1 MNMSEVESQPRLEG
15 RFLIEPI
22 GTSPVFA
29 RENFSEEHR
38 EIEQMIREFA
48 NDRVRASAD
57 ELNKFDKELS
67 LTILREMG
75 ELGLLG
81 IDIPEKYGGME
92 MDKITTAIAAE
103 SLSVGFV
110 PSFTATWSVQTGI
123 GSLPI
128 VWFGT
133 PEQKAKYLPKIVTG
147 EQVGAYGLTEPSA
160 GSDALAGRTTAMLT
174 EDGKHYILNG
184 EKIFITNGGWAD
196 VFTVFAKVGGD
207 KFSAFIIELGTPGF
221 EIGPEEHKM
230 GMKGSSTTSLIFK
243 DAKVPVENLLYEV
256 GKGATIAFNALN
268 MGRYKLAASDLG
280 GSKIVITEAVKYALE
295 RRQFGQPIAHF
306 DAIKGKF
313 ADMIIMTYSA
323 DSMIYRT
330 IGMIQDEIDTLD
342 KSDDKYYINVG
353 EAMERYAIETS
364 MAKVY
369 GSETFGKVADHGIQI
384 LGGYGFIEEFAIA
397 GAYRDTRIDRIW
409 EGSNEINRMI
419 IAGYMMKRALMEE
432 IPIRGGIQQIEE
444 YLATDPN
451 GKHKSDGEL
460 DHEIQMIEAGKRLGL
475 YLLHEALCEYGQ
487 DLKHEQQITEILANI
502 FIDIYTADS
511 TISRVQQNIESGNS
525 ARTPLYIAKVFA
537 AEASIRLLNMALTGM
552 NGIYKGNLKNSI
564 IDNLKNF
571 QVRMLPKIDIIGMK
585 RSIAEHV
592 YSKQS
597 YPF

>member
-1 MNMSEVESQPRLEG
+1 MNDALPRMGG
-15 RFLIEPI
+15 RFLIEEI
-22 GTSPVFA
+22 GTSPVFS
-29 RENFSEEHR
+29 RENFTDEHK

-48 NDRVRASAD
+48 TDRIGENKD
-57 ELNKFDKELS
+57 EINKFNKDLS
-67 LTILREMG
+67 LSILREMG

-81 IDIPEKYGGME
+81 IDVPEKYGGME
-92 MDKITTAIAAE
+92 MDKITTAISAE
-103 SLSVGFV
+103 SLSAGFC
-110 PSFTATWSVQTGI
+110 PSFTAIWSVQTGI

-133 PEQKAKYLPKIVTG
+133 PEQKEKYLPKMVTA
-147 EQVGAYGLTEPSA
+147 ELVGAYGLTEPSA

-196 VFTVFAKVGGD
+196 VFIVFAKVGGD
-207 KFSAFIIELGTPGF
+207 KFSAFIVEKNTPGF
-221 EIGPEEHKM
+221 EIGPEEHKL

-280 GSKIVITEAVKYALE
+280 GCKMVITEAVKYALE

-313 ADMIIMTYSA
+313 ADMIIGTYSA

-330 IGMIQDEIDTLD
+330 IGLIQDEIDTLD
-342 KSDDKYYINVG
+342 KNDDKYYIKVG

-364 MAKVY
+364 MAKVF
-369 GSETFGKVADHGIQI
+369 GSEMFGTVADHGIQI
-384 LGGYGFIEEFAIA
+384 LGGYGYIEEYPFA
-397 GAYRDTRIDRIW
+397 GTFRDTRIDRIW
-409 EGSNEINRMI
+409 EGTNEINRMI
-419 IAGYMMKRALMEE
+419 ITGYMMKRALMEE
-432 IPIRGGIQQIEE
+432 LPIREKIQQIED

-451 GKHKSDGEL
+451 GKNESEGEL
-460 DHEIQMIEAGKRLGL
+460 DHEIQMLEAGKMLGL
-475 YLLHEALCEYGQ
+475 YLFHEALCEYGQ
-487 DLKHEQQITEILANI
+487 DLKHEQQLTEILANI
-502 FIDIYTADS
+502 FIDIYTAES
-511 TISRVQQNIESGNS
+511 TIARVRQNIESGNS
-525 ARTPLYIAKVFA
+525 ERTPIYIAKVFV

-552 NGIYKGNLKNSI
+552 NGIYKGDLKNTI
-564 IDNLKNF
+564 TDNLKNF

-585 RSIAEHV
+585 RLIAEHV

>member
-1 MNMSEVESQPRLEG
+1 MNGIETQPRTGG
-15 RFLIEPI
+15 RFLIEKI
-22 GTSPVFA
+22 GTNPVFS
-29 RENFSEEHR
+29 RENFSDEHK

-48 NDRVRASAD
+48 TERIGKNAD
-57 ELNKFDKELS
+57 EINKFNKDLS
-67 LTILREMG
+67 LSILREMG

-81 IDIPEKYGGME
+81 IDVPEKYGGME

-103 SLSVGFV
+103 SLSVGFC

-133 PEQKAKYLPKIVTG
+133 PEQKEKYLPKMVTA
-147 EQVGAYGLTEPSA
+147 EWIGAYGLTEPSA
-160 GSDALAGRTTAMLT
+160 GSDALAARTTAMLT

-196 VFTVFAKVGGD
+196 VFIVFAQVGGD
-207 KFSAFIIELGTPGF
+207 KFSAFIVEGDTPGF

-243 DAKVPVENLLYEV
+243 DAKIPVENLLYEV

-280 GSKIVITEAVKYALE
+280 GCKMVITEAVKYALE

-313 ADMIIMTYSA
+313 ADMIIGTYSS

-330 IGMIQDEIDTLD
+330 IGLIQDEIDTLD
-342 KSDDKYYINVG
+342 KNDDKYYIKVG

-369 GSETFGKVADHGIQI
+369 GSEMFGKVADHGIQI
-384 LGGYGFIEEFAIA
+384 LGGYGFIEEYPFA
-397 GAYRDTRIDRIW
+397 GTYRDTRIDRIW
-409 EGSNEINRMI
+409 EGTNEINRMI
-419 IAGYMMKRALMEE
+419 ITGYMMKKALMEE
-432 IPIRGGIQQIEE
+432 LSIREKIQQIEN

-451 GKHKSDGEL
+451 EKNESEGEL
-460 DHEIQMIEAGKRLGL
+460 DHEIQMLEAGKMLGL
-475 YLLHEALCEYGQ
+475 YLFHEALCKYGQ
-487 DLKHEQQITEILANI
+487 DLKHEQQLTEILANI
-502 FIDIYTADS
+502 FIDLFTAES
-511 TISRVQQNIESGNS
+511 TISRVRQNIEAGDN

-571 QVRMLPKIDIIGMK
+571 QVRMLPKIDIIGLK
-585 RSIAEHV
+585 RLIAEHV

>member
-1 MNMSEVESQPRLEG
+1 MSDAQPRTGG
-15 RFLIEPI
+15 RFLIDAI
-22 GTSPVFA
+22 GTSPIFS
-29 RENFSEEHR
+29 RENFSDEHK

-48 NDRVRASAD
+48 IERIGENAT
-57 ELNKFDKELS
+57 EINKFNKDLS
-67 LTILREMG
+67 LSILHEMG

-81 IDIPEKYGGME
+81 IDVPEKYGGME

-103 SLSVGFV
+103 SLSAGFC
-110 PSFTATWSVQTGI
+110 PSFTAIWSVQTGI

-133 PEQKAKYLPKIVTG
+133 PEQKAKYLPKIVTA
-147 EQVGAYGLTEPSA
+147 EYVGAYGLTEPSA

-174 EDGKHYILNG
+174 NDGKHYILNG

-207 KFSAFIIELGTPGF
+207 KFSAFIIERNTPGF

-230 GMKGSSTTSLIFK
+230 GMKGSSTTPLIFK

-280 GSKIVITEAVKYALE
+280 GCKMVITEAVKYALE

-313 ADMIIMTYSA
+313 ADMIIGTYSS
-323 DSMIYRT
+323 DCMIYRT
-330 IGMIQDEIDTLD
+330 IGLIQDEINTID
-342 KSDDKYYINVG
+342 KNTKNYYIKVG

-369 GSETFGKVADHGIQI
+369 GSEIFGKVTDHGIQI
-384 LGGYGFIEEFAIA
+384 LGGYGFIEDYPFA

-419 IAGYMMKRALMEE
+419 ITGYMMKKALLEE
-432 IPIRGGIQQIEE
+432 LPIRERIQQIET

-451 GKHKSDGEL
+451 GKDKTEGEL
-460 DHEIQMIEAGKRLGL
+460 DHEIQMLEAGKMLGL
-475 YLLHEALCEYGQ
+475 YLFHDALCEYGQ
-487 DLKHEQQITEILANI
+487 DLKHEQQLTEILANI
-502 FIDIYTADS
+502 FIDIYTMES
-511 TISRVQQNIESGNS
+511 TISRVRQNIESGNNE
-525 ARTPLYIAKVFA
+525 RTALYIAKVFA

-585 RSIAEHV
+585 RMIAEHV

>member
-1 MNMSEVESQPRLEG
+1 MSENTTQQKTGG
-15 RFLIEPI
+15 RFLVEPI
-22 GTSPVFA
+22 GTNPVFS
-29 RENFSEEHR
+29 RERFSEEHQ

-48 NDRVRASAD
+48 NDRIRENSD
-57 ELNKFDKELS
+57 EINKFNKNLS
-67 LTILREMG
+67 LGILKEMG

-81 IDIPEKYGGME
+81 IDVPEKYGGME

-103 SLSVGFV
+103 SLSVGFC
-110 PSFTATWSVQTGI
+110 PSFTAIWSVQTGI
-123 GSLPI
+123 GGLPI

-133 PEQKAKYLPKIVTG
+133 PEQKEKYLPKIVTA
-147 EQVGAYGLTEPSA
+147 EKVGAYGLTEPEA
-160 GSDALAGRTTAMLT
+160 GSDALAGRTTAMPT

-184 EKIFITNGGWAD
+184 EKVFITNGGWAD
-196 VFTVFAKVGGD
+196 VFTVFAKVDGD
-207 KFSAFIIELGTPGF
+207 KFSAFIVEKGTPGF

-243 DAKVPVENLLYEV
+243 DAKVPAENLLYEI

-280 GSKIVITEAVKYALE
+280 GCKMIITEAAQYALE

-313 ADMIIMTYSA
+313 ADMIIGTYSA

-330 IGMIQDEIDTLD
+330 IGMIQEEIDTID
-342 KSDDKYYINVG
+342 KSDENYYIKVG
-353 EAMERYAIETS
+353 EAMERYAIEAS

-384 LGGYGFIEEFAIA
+384 LGGYGFIEEYPFA

-419 IAGYMMKRALMEE
+419 ITGYMMKKALLEE
-432 IPIRGGIQQIEE
+432 LPIREKIQEIEKFLE
-444 YLATDPN
+444 SDPN
-451 GKHKSDGEL
+451 GVDSSNEL
-460 DHEIQMIEAGKRLGL
+460 GHEMKMLEAGKKLAL
-475 YLLHEALCEYGQ
+475 YLFHEALCEYGQ
-487 DLKHEQQITEILANI
+487 DLKHEQQLTEILANI
-502 FIDIYTADS
+502 FTDIYTAES
-511 TISRVQQNIESGNS
+511 TISRVQQNIEAGNKD
-525 ARTPLYIAKVFA
+525 RIPLYIAKVFA

-552 NGIYKGNLKNSI
+552 NGIYKGNLKSSI
-564 IDNLKNF
+564 VDKLKNF
-571 QVRMLPKIDIIGMK
+571 QVRMLPTIDIIAMK
-585 RSIAEHV
+585 RMIADHI
-592 YSKQS
+592 YSKQA

>member
-1 MNMSEVESQPRLEG
+1 MSEVLPKIGG

-22 GTSPVFA
+22 GTNPVFS
-29 RENFSEEHR
+29 RERFSEEHQ
-38 EIEQMIREFA
+38 EIEGMIKEFA
-48 NDRVRASAD
+48 TERVRGNLEAI
-57 ELNKFDKELS
+57 NKHDKDLS
-67 LTILREMG
+67 LTILKEMG

-103 SLSVGFV
+103 SLSAGFC

-133 PEQKAKYLPKIVTG
+133 PEQKEKFLPKIVTA
-147 EQVGAYGLTEPSA
+147 EKVGAYGLTEPEA
-160 GSDALAGRTTAMLT
+160 GSDALAGRTTAILS
-174 EDGKHYILNG
+174 EDEKHYILNG
-184 EKIFITNGGWAD
+184 EKVFITNGGWAD
-196 VFTVFAKVGGD
+196 VFVVFAKVGGT
-207 KFSAFIIELGTPGF
+207 KFSAFIIEKGTPGF
-221 EIGPEEHKM
+221 EIGPEENKM

-243 DAKVPVENLLYEV
+243 DAKIPIENLLYEV

-280 GSKIVITEAVKYALE
+280 GCKMIITEAAQYALE

-313 ADMIIMTYSA
+313 ADMIIGTYSA

-330 IGMIQDEIDTLD
+330 IGLIQDEIDTLD
-342 KSDDKYYINVG
+342 KNDDKYFIKVG
-353 EAMERYAIETS
+353 EAMERYAIEAS

-384 LGGYGFIEEFAIA
+384 LGGYGFIEEYPFA
-397 GAYRDTRIDRIW
+397 GTYRDTRIDRIW

-419 IAGYMMKRALMEE
+419 IAGYMMKRALLEE
-432 IPIRGGIQQIEE
+432 LPIRDGIQDIEK

-451 GKHKSDGEL
+451 VKTDVKGEL
-460 DHEIQMIEAGKRLGL
+460 AHEVQMLEAGKKLAL
-475 YLLHEALCEYGQ
+475 YLFHEALCEYGQ
-487 DLKHEQQITEILANI
+487 DLKHEQQLTEILANI
-502 FIDIYTADS
+502 FIDIYSAES
-511 TISRVQQNIESGNS
+511 TISRVQQSMDAGKKDRI
-525 ARTPLYIAKVFA
+525 PLYIAKVFA
-537 AEASIRLLNMALTGM
+537 AEASIRLLNLTLTGM
-552 NGIYKGNLKNSI
+552 NGIYKGKLKNTMVE
-564 IDNLKNF
+564 NLKNF
-571 QVRMLPKIDIIGMK
+571 QARMLPKIDIIAMK
-585 RSIAEHV
+585 RMIADHI